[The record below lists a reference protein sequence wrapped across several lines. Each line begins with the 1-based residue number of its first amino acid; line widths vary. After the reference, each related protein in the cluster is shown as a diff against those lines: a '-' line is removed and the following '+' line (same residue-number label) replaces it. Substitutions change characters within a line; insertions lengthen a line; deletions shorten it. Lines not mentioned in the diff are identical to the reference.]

1 MPLNVLY
8 ESPVGFALFSVLDEG
23 KFKEVSDVQSIF
35 SDPSSLSGVLQL
47 KKFKKFT
54 DQVEATGAAV
64 ALTEGL
70 FQNEIKWNSNFLGKI
85 AKPLKKMLKK
95 LAADEVQAQLAVADS
110 KLGGIIRECKLTRD
124 FLRTHLD

>member
-23 KFKEVSDVQSIF
+23 KFKEVSDVQAIF

-64 ALTEGL
+64 ALTEGTNL
-70 FQNEIKWNSNFLGKI
+70 IHTRLKMAAAVLRKI
-85 AKPLKKMLKK
+85 P
-95 LAADEVQAQLAVADS
+95 
-110 KLGGIIRECKLTRD
+110 R
-124 FLRTHLD
+124 FLRPVPLRLFSKIWLYSPQIRAWDNQG

>member
-64 ALTEGL
+64 ALTEGT
-70 FQNEIKWNSNFLGKI
+70 
-85 AKPLKKMLKK
+85 LKFY
-95 LAADEVQAQLAVADS
+95 EFIWS
-110 KLGGIIRECKLTRD
+110 GFPRYIGI
-124 FLRTHLD
+124 

>member
-70 FQNEIKWNSNFLGKI
+70 FRNNIKILKFKISRKNCQALEENAEKVGRRRGPGSAGSRRFKIGWNYSR
-85 AKPLKKMLKK
+85 M
-95 LAADEVQAQLAVADS
+95 
-110 KLGGIIRECKLTRD
+110 
-124 FLRTHLD
+124 

>member
-23 KFKEVSDVQSIF
+23 KLKEVDDVKSIF
-35 SDPSSLSGVLQL
+35 DDPSSLSGILQL

-64 ALTEGL
+64 ALTEGK
-70 FQNEIKWNSNFLGKI
+70 Q
-85 AKPLKKMLKK
+85 P
-95 LAADEVQAQLAVADS
+95 
-110 KLGGIIRECKLTRD
+110 IRITSSQQSYV
-124 FLRTHLD
+124 